1 MKKELKLYGLF
12 DAALIPKVWFN
23 LEAWQLNFEP
33 LYQGNYQPIA
43 EAIPYLIELNRNT
56 NSYSVDELLEDD
68 AYRAGLLII
77 SSLEITELVE
87 ILASFYHIIGYDNKP
102 YLRRFFDIRF
112 FNNFVN
118 SLSLEELKFLF
129 GKDTTFYYFVS
140 EKKGYRQ
147 YQLNSSLAL
156 TTSFIDLLVLK
167 EEINR
172 LYLEKT
178 NEIK

>member
-1 MKKELKLYGLF
+1 MKKELKFYGLF

-23 LEAWQLNFEP
+23 LEAWQLKFEP
-33 LYQGNYQPIA
+33 LYQENYQPIA

-56 NSYSVDELLEDD
+56 NSYAVDELLEDN
-68 AYRAGLLII
+68 AYRAGLLMRSNLGIN
-77 SSLEITELVE
+77 ELVE
-87 ILASFYHIIGYDNKP
+87 TLASFYHITDYNNKP

-112 FNNFVN
+112 FDKFIN

-129 GKDTTFYYFVS
+129 GEDTTFYYFIS
-140 EKKGYRQ
+140 DEQGYRQ

-156 TTSFIDLLVLK
+156 TTSFIDLSVLK
-167 EEINR
+167 EEINH
-172 LYLEKT
+172 LYLEET